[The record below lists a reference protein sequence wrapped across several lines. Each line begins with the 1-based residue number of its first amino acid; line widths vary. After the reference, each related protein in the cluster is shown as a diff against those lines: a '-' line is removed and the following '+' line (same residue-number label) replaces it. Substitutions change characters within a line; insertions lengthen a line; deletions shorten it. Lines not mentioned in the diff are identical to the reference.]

1 MKETVN
7 MDLRDMLG
15 IKYPIIQGGMA
26 NIATGE
32 FAAAISN
39 AGGLGLIAAGGL
51 TTQQLR
57 DNIRKAKALTEKPF
71 GVNIMLMHPNAD
83 EASDIVIEEGGRV
96 TTGAGNPGKYMDK
109 WKKAGLKVFPIV
121 PSVAFARRME
131 KYGAD
136 GVIAEGTESGGH
148 VGELTTMALV
158 PQVVSAVQ
166 IPVVAAGG
174 IASGPQM
181 LAAFALG
188 AVGVQIGTALL
199 VSEEC
204 PIHIN
209 YKNAIIKAKD
219 TDTTVTGRI
228 AGIPVRILKNK
239 MAREYLKR
247 EKEGANIEEL
257 ELYTLGSLRKAVID
271 GDIHTGSLMS
281 GQVAGQLKQIRP
293 AGEIMEELFN
303 DFRKAFEELKNS
315 SLLNR

>member
-1 MKETVN
+1 
-7 MDLRDMLG
+7 
-15 IKYPIIQGGMA
+15 
-26 NIATGE
+26 
-32 FAAAISN
+32 
-39 AGGLGLIAAGGL
+39 
-51 TTQQLR
+51 
-57 DNIRKAKALTEKPF
+57 
-71 GVNIMLMHPNAD
+71 
-83 EASDIVIEEGGRV
+83 
-96 TTGAGNPGKYMDK
+96 MDK

>member
-1 MKETVN
+1 

-39 AGGLGLIAAGGL
+39 AGGLGLIAAGGM
-51 TTQQLR
+51 TIEQLR
-57 DNIRKAKALTEKPF
+57 ENIRKARELTDKPF

-83 EASDIVIEEGGRV
+83 EASELVIEEGVGIV

-109 WKKAGLKVFPIV
+109 WKKAGIKVFPIV

-131 KYGAD
+131 MNGAD

-158 PQVVSAVQ
+158 PQVVSAVR

-204 PIHIN
+204 PVHIN
-209 YKNAIIKAKD
+209 YKNAIVKAKD

-247 EKEGANIEEL
+247 EKEGASIEEL
-257 ELYTLGSLRKAVID
+257 EHFTLGSLRRAVFD
-271 GDIHTGSLMS
+271 GDIHWGSLMC
-281 GQVAGQLKQIRP
+281 GQVAGQIETIRP
-293 AGEIMEELFN
+293 AAEIMEELFE
-303 DFRKAFEELKNS
+303 DCRKAFEQLKNS